1 MSWDTGEQAS
11 VIEKE
16 IGKNQAKDTSQL
28 NGLVSRE
35 RINSTGELEPQ
46 AES

>member
-11 VIEKE
+11 VLEKE
-16 IGKNQAKDTSQL
+16 IGKNQAKDTGQL
-28 NGLVSRE
+28 LGLVSRE
-35 RINSTGELEPQ
+35 RINSTGELVPQ